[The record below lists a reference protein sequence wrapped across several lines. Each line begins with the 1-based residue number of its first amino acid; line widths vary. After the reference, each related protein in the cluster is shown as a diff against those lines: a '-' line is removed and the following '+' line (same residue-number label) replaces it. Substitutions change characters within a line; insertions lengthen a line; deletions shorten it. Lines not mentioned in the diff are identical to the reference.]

1 MVVAEGLPDLVGAAE
16 SRQKGDGEAMNAR
29 RIVLGTATGAGALLA
44 LAVLPAGAAFAGTSV
59 SVPCTDQTALVAAVN
74 AANAAGGGTINLAAG
89 CHYMLT
95 TADNDENGLPM
106 VTTRVTV
113 NGNGAT
119 MDGTGAV
126 RVFEVDGPGG
136 NLSLQNV
143 TITGGSADIG
153 GGIENAGGTV
163 TLNHSQVTGNTAT
176 QAGGGIA
183 SATFDPSTVAKLTLN
198 NSAVTGNQQTFGPQ
212 DDNALGGGGIVNI
225 LGTVTLNGSQ
235 VNKNTAQ
242 GFVGGGIA
250 NGDYFSF
257 SETSSFLTLNSSQV
271 NGNTAPNAGGGG
283 IQDLLGSVTLNSSQ
297 VNGNTSL
304 NGGGI
309 ASGNGNGGIP
319 PGTSH
324 LMLSKSQVNG
334 NTATAPAPEPGSQGG
349 PPIAAGGIAN
359 GGEAVL
365 NSTQVDNNTASHTS
379 GGGIVNHGTM
389 TLNKSEVNGNTAAG
403 TGVFASGGGIIS
415 AQGPPDAVAT
425 VLTLNNSKV
434 NNNTAGGDGGGIAN
448 GVPLPGPMPLI
459 GGQLTLNHSQVTGN
473 TAAHGGGIF
482 NNGGTV
488 TLSATSVTGNNP
500 DNCEPPGTIPG
511 CTG

>member
-1 MVVAEGLPDLVGAAE
+1 
-16 SRQKGDGEAMNAR
+16 MNAR
-29 RIVLGTATGAGALLA
+29 RIMLGTATGAGTLLA
-44 LAVLPAGAAFAGTSV
+44 LAVLPTGAAMAGTSV
-59 SVPCTDQTALVAAVN
+59 TVPCTNQGALVAAVN

-89 CHYMLT
+89 CHYGLT
-95 TADNDENGLPM
+95 SADNGENGLPV
-106 VTTRVTV
+106 VTTRITV

-119 MDGTGAV
+119 IDGTGAV

-136 NLSLQNV
+136 NLSVQSV
-143 TITGGSADIG
+143 TITGGSAEIG

-163 TLNHSQVTGNTAT
+163 TLNHSQVTGNIAR

-183 SATFDPSTVAKLTLN
+183 SATFDSSSVARLTLN
-198 NSAVTGNQQTFGPQ
+198 NSAVTGNQQTLGPQ
-212 DDNALGGGGIVNI
+212 DDNALGGGGIVNV
-225 LGTVTLNGSQ
+225 LGTVTLNSSR
-235 VNKNTAQ
+235 VNTNTAQ

-257 SETSSFLTLNSSQV
+257 SGTSSVLTLNGSQV

-283 IQDLLGSVTLNSSQ
+283 IQNLLGTVTVNSSH

-309 ASGNGNGGIP
+309 SSGNGNGGIP
-319 PGTSH
+319 PGTGH
-324 LMLSKSQVNG
+324 LVLSKSQVNG
-334 NTATAPAPEPGSQGG
+334 NTATAPAPQPGSQGG

-359 GGEAVL
+359 GGDAVL

-379 GGGIVNHGTM
+379 GAGIVNHGTM

-403 TGVFASGGGIIS
+403 TGVIASGGGIIS
-415 AQGPPDAVAT
+415 AQGPPGSVSTA
-425 VLTLNNSKV
+425 LTLNNSKV

-473 TAAHGGGIF
+473 TASHGGGIF

-500 DNCEPPGTIPG
+500 DNCEPPGSIAG